1 MKVSLV
7 IPAYNESGIIL
18 DTIRTSS
25 KRMSELS
32 EDYEIL
38 IVNDGSTD
46 NTAALVREC
55 GDQNVRLVSYMPNRG
70 KGCAVR
76 SGMLAAQG
84 DIIICTDADL
94 AYGVD
99 VFGAI
104 LERFENSDAQLVI
117 GSRRLER
124 EGYRDYPAIRLLASK
139 CFGLLVRIISGLK
152 YDTQCGIKG
161 YRREAAERIFTECCT
176 DGFAFDFEALM
187 LADAMGMRVEQIGVS
202 VVNHRDS
209 GVNVLKDSLRMLRD
223 VFKTRR
229 RLGRVVEKL

>member
-84 DIIICTDADL
+84 DIISCTDADL
-94 AYGVD
+94 D
-99 VFGAI
+99 
-104 LERFENSDAQLVI
+104 
-117 GSRRLER
+117 
-124 EGYRDYPAIRLLASK
+124 
-139 CFGLLVRIISGLK
+139 
-152 YDTQCGIKG
+152 
-161 YRREAAERIFTECCT
+161 
-176 DGFAFDFEALM
+176 
-187 LADAMGMRVEQIGVS
+187 
-202 VVNHRDS
+202 
-209 GVNVLKDSLRMLRD
+209 
-223 VFKTRR
+223 
-229 RLGRVVEKL
+229 